1 MIINTKDGLANGL
14 EESKYELSILTVPNL
29 GNKNNKGCML
39 KINKNLEVAPQILKS
54 ATMPPSQ
61 NSSRAVQWVNENET
75 KSNMQMNP
83 IELNFRKSM
92 FQVWAL
98 YNSIDCI
105 CIYFLI

>member
-54 ATMPPSQ
+54 APVSQ
-61 NSSRAVQWVNENET
+61 PLNSTRMIQWVNENEPKLST
-75 KSNMQMNP
+75 QINQS
-83 IELNFRKSM
+83 ELNFRKSM
-92 FQVWAL
+92 FRV
-98 YNSIDCI
+98 
-105 CIYFLI
+105 